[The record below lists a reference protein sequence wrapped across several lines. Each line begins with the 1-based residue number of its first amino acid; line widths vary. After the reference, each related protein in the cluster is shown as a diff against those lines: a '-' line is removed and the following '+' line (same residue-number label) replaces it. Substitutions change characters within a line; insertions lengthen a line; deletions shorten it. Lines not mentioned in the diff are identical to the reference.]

1 MTSPDVFKCTLD
13 SKSRNCYT
21 ININGEIM
29 CARCGWEEHE
39 HGRRLEML
47 LNHDFEQ
54 HDGLSY
60 INVAPP
66 NRAKQLAKRINGG
79 FSKESLDKIER
90 IIKKEEMK

>member
-1 MTSPDVFKCTLD
+1 MAETDVFKCVLD
-13 SKSRNCYT
+13 SKCRNCYGLP
-21 ININGEIM
+21 INGDLM
-29 CARCGWEEHE
+29 CARCGWEERE

-47 LNHDFEQ
+47 LNHVFEQ